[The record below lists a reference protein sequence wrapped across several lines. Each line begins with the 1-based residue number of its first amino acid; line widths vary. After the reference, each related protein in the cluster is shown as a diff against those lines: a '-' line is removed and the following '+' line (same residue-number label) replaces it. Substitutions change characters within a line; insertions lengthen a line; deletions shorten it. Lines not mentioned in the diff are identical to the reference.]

1 MLEKL
6 IDLVFPPRADEN
18 LVRNAHPFD
27 VAALVAPNLISV
39 GTHTVTTLLPFSN
52 PLVRALI
59 HEAKYHKNRRAF
71 SLLGDMLGEY
81 FTEKSA
87 EEGWGT
93 IRIVPVPLSQK
104 RKRERGYNQVEEI
117 LRRASPLPG
126 EIESSVLVRLHDTPS
141 QTTLSGKARWENM
154 RGAFGAARPLN
165 SAFTY
170 IILDDVLTTGATMR
184 AAIDTLVI
192 AGANKIIPL
201 ALAH

>member
-1 MLEKL
+1 MRVLEKL

-104 RKRERGYNQVEEI
+104 GARIQPGGGDPPTRLSPAGRNRILCSRTPARYSLTNNAFREGAVGKYARR
-117 LRRASPLPG
+117 LRRRA
-126 EIESSVLVRLHDTPS
+126 PS
-141 QTTLSGKARWENM
+141 QFRFHLYHS
-154 RGAFGAARPLN
+154 
-165 SAFTY
+165 
-170 IILDDVLTTGATMR
+170 
-184 AAIDTLVI
+184 
-192 AGANKIIPL
+192 
-201 ALAH
+201 